1 MPFGNKKKK
10 EVLNNSCNMD
20 EPERHR
26 RPHVVICCLLTEHV
40 LRNATLGDFV
50 MRTPQTVLAQT

>member
-50 MRTPQTVLAQT
+50 MRTP